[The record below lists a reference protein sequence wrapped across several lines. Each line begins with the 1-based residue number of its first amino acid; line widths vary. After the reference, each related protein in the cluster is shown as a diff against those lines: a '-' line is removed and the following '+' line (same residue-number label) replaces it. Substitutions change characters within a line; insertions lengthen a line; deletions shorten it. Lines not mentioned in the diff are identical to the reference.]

1 MNGAHLNF
9 DLYALAQPKNRT
21 DLAALALE
29 VIAELDI
36 IDAHLDAAIARCAAE
51 SAVAA

>member
-21 DLAALALE
+21 DLAALARE
-29 VIAELDI
+29 IIAKLDC
-36 IDAHLDAAIARCAAE
+36 IDAHLDAAIARCEAG